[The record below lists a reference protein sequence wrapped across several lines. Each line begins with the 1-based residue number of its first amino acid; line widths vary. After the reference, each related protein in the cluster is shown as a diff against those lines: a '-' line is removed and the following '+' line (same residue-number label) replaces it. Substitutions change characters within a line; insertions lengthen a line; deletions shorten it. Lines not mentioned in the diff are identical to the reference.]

1 MNSAAGFGA
10 AGLGAARVGAA
21 VFDAAE
27 TMSVDERTA
36 VQTERLRALVDRLL
50 AAEGLLGRRLRAAGV
65 DSAAGL
71 TLADLPRL
79 PQTTKT
85 DLWEHYPLGMLAVP
99 TEQVA
104 CVHGSS
110 GTGGRPTLVAYTAAD
125 TALWAN
131 VMARSLVGAGATRAS
146 VIHNAYG
153 YGLFTGGLGVH
164 HGAGALGATVVPM
177 SAGMTQRQLR
187 LIQDLRPDVLACT
200 PSYAIYLGE
209 AFADAGVSPQEIGLR
224 VGVHGAEPW
233 TDAMR
238 AQIERLLG
246 IRALDIYGLSEIIGP
261 GVACEAL
268 DSGGWLHV
276 QEDHFYVEALD
287 PVSGAPVPDGQLGE
301 LAFTTF
307 TKEALPL
314 LRYRTGDLARL
325 MRTPG
330 QGSRT
335 TVRMSKLTGRVDDM
349 LVIRGVNVYPSEVEQ
364 VVLADP
370 AVAPQYLLVV
380 DARMSQARMVVC
392 AEAVTSEVAASDAVV
407 SRLGG
412 ALRERLGLSCEVV
425 LAAPGQLPRTEVGK
439 ARRLVRW
446 ESGEPPIPGLR

>member
-1 MNSAAGFGA
+1 MESAVA
-10 AGLGAARVGAA
+10 
-21 VFDAAE
+21 FDPAE
-27 TMSVDERTA
+27 TMSVDERTIL
-36 VQTERLRALVDRLL
+36 QTERLRGLVDRLL
-50 AAEGLLGRRLRAAGV
+50 AADGLLGRRLRAAGV
-65 DSAAGL
+65 DSGAGL

-79 PQTTKT
+79 PTTIKT
-85 DLWEHYPLGMLAVP
+85 DLWEHYPLGLLAVP
-99 TEQVA
+99 AEEVT

-110 GTGGRPTLVAYTAAD
+110 GTGGRPTLVAYTAGD
-125 TALWAN
+125 IALWAN
-131 VMARSLVGAGATRAS
+131 VMARSLAGAGATPS
-146 VIHNAYG
+146 STIHNAYG

-164 HGAGALGATVVPM
+164 HGATALGATVVPV
-177 SAGMTQRQLR
+177 SAGMTQRQMR
-187 LIQDLRPDVLACT
+187 LIEDLRPDVLTCT

-209 AFADAGVSPQEIGLR
+209 AFAAAGVEPGGTSLK

-233 TDAMR
+233 SAAMR
-238 AQIERLLG
+238 VEIERLLG

-261 GVACEAL
+261 GVACETL

-276 QEDHFYVEALD
+276 QEDHFYVETID
-287 PVSGAPVPDGQLGE
+287 PVTGAPVPDGQLGE
-301 LAFTTF
+301 LTFTTF

-325 MRTPG
+325 DRRPG
-330 QGSRT
+330 PGERT
-335 TVRMSKLTGRVDDM
+335 TVRMSKITGRVDDM

-380 DARMSQARMVVC
+380 DARTPQPRLVVC
-392 AEAVTSEVAASDAVV
+392 AETAAADVPGDPAVT
-407 SRLGG
+407 RLGT

-425 LAAPGQLPRTEVGK
+425 LVGPGELPRTEVGK

-446 ESGEPPIPGLR
+446 ESGEPPIPGLTPVV

>member
-1 MNSAAGFGA
+1 MTIAATALNPA
-10 AGLGAARVGAA
+10 A
-21 VFDAAE
+21 FDPAE
-27 TMSVDERTA
+27 TMSTDERA
-36 VQTERLRALVDRLL
+36 ELQAARLRDMVGRLL
-50 AAEGLLGRRLRAAGV
+50 AVDGLLGRRLHGAGV

-71 TLADLPRL
+71 GLADLPKL
-79 PQTTKT
+79 PVTTKA

-99 TEQVA
+99 AADVT
-104 CVHGSS
+104 CIHGSS
-110 GTGGRPTLVAYTAAD
+110 GTGGRPTLVAYTAGD
-125 TALWAN
+125 VALWGN
-131 VMARSLVGAGATRAS
+131 VMARALAGAGATPAS
-146 VIHNAYG
+146 IIHNAYG

-164 HGAGALGATVVPM
+164 HGATALGATVVPA

-187 LIQDLRPDVLACT
+187 LIQDLRPDVLTCT

-209 AFADAGVSPQEIGLR
+209 AFASAGVAPAEIGLK
-224 VGVHGAEPW
+224 VGVHGAEQW
-233 TDAMR
+233 SDAMR
-238 AQIERLLG
+238 VEIERLLG

-261 GVACEAL
+261 GVACESL

-287 PVSGAPVPDGQLGE
+287 PATGQPVPDGQLGE
-301 LAFTTF
+301 LAFTTL

-325 MRTPG
+325 DRRPG
-330 QGSRT
+330 PGART

-380 DARMSQARMVVC
+380 DRRSAQPRLVVC
-392 AEAVTSEVAASDAVV
+392 AELMGDVDGAPVAT
-407 SRLGG
+407 RLRG

-425 LAAPGQLPRTEVGK
+425 LAGPGWLPRTEVGK
-439 ARRLVRW
+439 ARRVVHW
-446 ESGEPPIPGLR
+446 DGGEPPVPGLAG

>member
-1 MNSAAGFGA
+1 MQSDAPASEVVASDAAD
-10 AGLGAARVGAA
+10 AA

-27 TMSVDERTA
+27 TMSVDERTDL
-36 VQTERLRALVDRLL
+36 QTRRLRGLVDRLL
-50 AAEGLLGRRLRAAGV
+50 VVDGLLGRRLRAAGI
-65 DSAAGL
+65 DSGAGL
-71 TLADLPRL
+71 TLADLSRL
-79 PQTTKT
+79 PVTTKP

-99 TEQVA
+99 AAEVT
-104 CVHGSS
+104 CIHGSS

-125 TALWAN
+125 IALWAN
-131 VMARSLVGAGATRAS
+131 VMARSLVGAGATS
-146 VIHNAYG
+146 SSTVHNAYG

-164 HGAGALGATVVPM
+164 HGAAALGATVVPA

-187 LIQDLRPDVLACT
+187 LIQDLRPDVLTCT

-209 AFADAGVSPQEIGLR
+209 AFAAAGVSPGGIGLK

-233 TDAMR
+233 TEAMR
-238 AQIERLLG
+238 NQIERLLG

-261 GVACEAL
+261 GVACETL

-287 PVSGAPVPDGQLGE
+287 PLTGRPVPDGQLGE
-301 LAFTTF
+301 LTFTTF

-325 MRTPG
+325 DRTPG
-330 QGSRT
+330 PGRRT

-380 DARMSQARMVVC
+380 DSRTTQPRLVVC
-392 AEAVTSEVAASDAVV
+392 AEMVADIAAEPVAA
-407 SRLGG
+407 RLGT
-412 ALRERLGLSCEVV
+412 ALRERLGLSCEVMLV
-425 LAAPGQLPRTEVGK
+425 EPGRLPRTEVGK

-446 ESGEPPIPGLR
+446 EGGEPPVPGLGG

>member
-1 MNSAAGFGA
+1 MGSAPEFA
-10 AGLGAARVGAA
+10 AT
-21 VFDAAE
+21 FDPAE
-27 TMSVDERTA
+27 TMSVDERT
-36 VQTERLRALVDRLL
+36 VLQTGRLRGLVDRLL
-50 AAEGLLGRRLRAAGV
+50 AAGGLLGRRLRAAGV
-65 DSAAGL
+65 DSGAGL

-79 PQTTKT
+79 PMTTKA
-85 DLWEHYPLGMLAVP
+85 DLWEHYPMGLLAVP
-99 TEQVA
+99 AEDVT
-104 CVHGSS
+104 CIHGSS
-110 GTGGRPTLVAYTAAD
+110 GTGGRPTLVAYTAGD
-125 TALWAN
+125 VALWAN
-131 VMARSLVGAGATRAS
+131 VMARSLAGAGATSAS

-164 HGAGALGATVVPM
+164 HGATALGATVVPV

-187 LIQDLRPDVLACT
+187 LIQDLRPDVLTCT

-209 AFADAGVSPQEIGLR
+209 AFAAAGVSPAEIGLR

-233 TDAMR
+233 SEAMR
-238 AQIERLLG
+238 TEIERLLG
-246 IRALDIYGLSEIIGP
+246 VRALDIYGLSEIIGP
-261 GVACEAL
+261 GVACETL

-276 QEDHFYVEALD
+276 QEDHFYAEAVD
-287 PVSGAPVPDGQLGE
+287 PRSGEPVPDGKLGE

-325 MRTPG
+325 DRGTGPG
-330 QGSRT
+330 TRT

-380 DARMSQARMVVC
+380 DARTAQPRLVVC
-392 AEAVTSEVAASDAVV
+392 AETIAGSASNDVAG
-407 SRLGG
+407 RLG
-412 ALRERLGLSCEVV
+412 ASLRDRLGLSCEVALV
-425 LAAPGQLPRTEVGK
+425 GPGELPRTEVGK

-446 ESGEPPIPGLR
+446 ESGEPPLPGLT